1 MDWHPNPGGSRNT
14 PSRFLPRKPELSA
27 GLMGPR
33 GPNADFTFTL
43 PLIIF
48 GISTAKSK
56 FSLAGAKITNPPP
69 ITMIASQA
77 KHKQNRVCLTEVYYL
92 CVRAYEK

>member
-1 MDWHPNPGGSRNT
+1 MEDKFSR
-14 PSRFLPRKPELSA
+14 SRAYRSCLKMVNIANSRLFI
-27 GLMGPR
+27 
-33 GPNADFTFTL
+33 
-43 PLIIF
+43 IIF

-56 FSLAGAKITNPPP
+56 FSLAGARITNLSL

-77 KHKQNRVCLTEVYYL
+77 KHKQNLVCLIEMYYL